1 MKVKVSGVLFAAAL
15 LTACGGDDSS
25 SNNGLSISIN
35 ESALLSAP
43 SQPSLTSATVNDA
56 DSIILHSRNTGS
68 IGDGA
73 TLDFNYLAQADVD
86 NVLVRLTSGAEDLD
100 LAVRAS
106 DYSVS
111 EYADTYSSE
120 EYIIFDA
127 ANNVNYSVSVESI
140 ESSGNFELILTTL
153 NRETLKLAGGE
164 NLVKHSI
171 TGNENCGDGPYSID
185 YDDYSVINWKKGYI
199 RTLNSDYKESFSAA
213 EGNTFTIKSSDKETE
228 DGYSYTSQESYTL
241 TVNPETAVISGTGS
255 GSSTEVDGG
264 DTETCTWNLTF
275 NGQVLL

>member
-1 MKVKVSGVLFAAAL
+1 MNVKVSGILLSAAL

-25 SNNGLSISIN
+25 SNNGLNISIN

-56 DSIILHSRNTGS
+56 DSIILHSRNTGT
-68 IGDGA
+68 IGDRA
-73 TLDFNYLAQADVD
+73 ILDFNYLAQADVD

-100 LAVRAS
+100 LTVRAS

-111 EYADTYSSE
+111 EYADTSSSE

-127 ANNVNYSVSVESI
+127 ADNMSYSVSVESY
-140 ESSGNFELILTTL
+140 EGSGNFELILTTL
-153 NRETLKLAGGE
+153 NRETLKLSGGE
-164 NLVKHSI
+164 NLVKFSI
-171 TGNENCGDGPYSID
+171 TGNGNCSDGSYSIN
-185 YDDYSVINWKKGYI
+185 DDTYSVINWKKGYI
-199 RTLNSDYKESFSAA
+199 RTLNSDFKESFSAA
-213 EGNTFTIKSSDKETE
+213 EGSSFTIKTSDQETE
-228 DGYSYTSQESYTL
+228 DGYSYTSQESFTL

-255 GSSTEVDGG
+255 GSSTEVDGE
-264 DTETCTWNLTF
+264 TITCTWNLTF